1 MVEYAQLAINISAQR
16 PQLLLLSESHVGQAM
31 NLGLS
36 LVDRVTREQA
46 PGFSLCRPPGHHASS
61 DKPMGFCL
69 FNNVA
74 VAARYA
80 QNKLSLKRVRR
91 QEKGRHGT
99 EVHRVRMRTRAAEWT
114 SRSAIWATV
123 QLPLLPAL
131 FLHAQI
137 CIVDFDVHHGN
148 GTYDVFSDDENVLF
162 IDMHESTA
170 VYVEYPSGTKDVGVG
185 PGYGATINIPLPST

>member
-74 VAARYA
+74 VAVRYA
-80 QNKLSLKRVRR
+80 QKKLGLKRVRR
-91 QEKGRHGT
+91 QEEGRKGT
-99 EVHRVRMRTRAAEWT
+99 EMHRVWVRTKFAEWPI
-114 SRSAIWATV
+114 RRAICLLFSLHF
-123 QLPLLPAL
+123 LPLLL
-131 FLHAQI
+131 LHA
-137 CIVDFDVHHGN
+137 
-148 GTYDVFSDDENVLF
+148 
-162 IDMHESTA
+162 
-170 VYVEYPSGTKDVGVG
+170 
-185 PGYGATINIPLPST
+185 